1 MLGTETPDESFQRQ
15 FELSSALKPGAVDS
29 IASPINVAAPNT
41 LKTEQ
46 DIEAKLRTHSFQ
58 LAGKFDRRFRTQVR
72 DRSKRPLVV
81 RPVISRYKLHVMS
94 GFHHATRE
102 AFQVRLRAASGRI
115 TATDKGNTEIFFHA
129 TRLSKM
135 KDTSSRL
142 QTKQAPLYTP
152 HVRQNSCKPMLG
164 ETLNAPQ
171 SLRSASPAVRTL
183 PRHLLYSIFARI
195 GGSGLDTDAFET
207 LRASYR
213 GGFLGKAIAYDNRQK
228 EIPASLIRSLRW
240 HPVRLIS
247 FLDRPYYYGAKKKY
261 LDWIASR
268 HLATGRYD
276 LFHSWSGDCLRS
288 LKVTKRR
295 GIPSVV
301 EIPTWH
307 RDGGKEKVRRPKIAA
322 PTENISSFQRW
333 KNRLLLQRKRFI
345 EEYKLAD
352 LLLVLSQK
360 AANTFRVRG
369 FPEEKLFY
377 LPRGVDVERFRPGKR
392 PRKFRAVFAGALIR
406 RKGIQHVLEAWH
418 RLNLSDAEL
427 WLVGFVHEEAKPYL
441 KEFWRDNI
449 RVVGFVRDP
458 ENYLSASTVHVFPS
472 QWEGSA
478 KVTYEAAACALPQIT
493 TREAGD
499 VVRNGIEGIIVK
511 PGDVN
516 AVATALEHLYGH
528 PEIVEQMG
536 TAARRRVVEIF
547 TWDHFRARLLDA
559 YETAMR
565 MVR

>member
-1 MLGTETPDESFQRQ
+1 MP
-15 FELSSALKPGAVDS
+15 
-29 IASPINVAAPNT
+29 
-41 LKTEQ
+41 
-46 DIEAKLRTHSFQ
+46 
-58 LAGKFDRRFRTQVR
+58 
-72 DRSKRPLVV
+72 
-81 RPVISRYKLHVMS
+81 
-94 GFHHATRE
+94 
-102 AFQVRLRAASGRI
+102 
-115 TATDKGNTEIFFHA
+115 
-129 TRLSKM
+129 
-135 KDTSSRL
+135 
-142 QTKQAPLYTP
+142 
-152 HVRQNSCKPMLG
+152 G
-164 ETLNAPQ
+164 ETLNAPAM
-171 SLRSASPAVRTL
+171 SRSVPSVARTL
-183 PRHLLYSIFARI
+183 PRCLLYSIFARI

-268 HLATGRYD
+268 HLTTGRYD

-288 LKVTKRR
+288 LKVAKRH

-392 PRKFRAVFAGALIR
+392 PQKFRAVFAGALIK

-418 RLNLSDAEL
+418 RLRLSDAEL

-441 KEFWRDNI
+441 KEFWRDSI
-449 RVVGFVRDP
+449 RVVGFVPDP
-458 ENYLSASTVHVFPS
+458 ESYLSQGTVHVFPS

-516 AVATALEHLYGH
+516 AIAAALEHLYGH

-536 TAARRRVVEIF
+536 TAARRRVVENF
-547 TWDHFRARLLDA
+547 TWDHFRGRLLDA

-565 MVR
+565 MR